1 MAFGAKKECE
11 VLHSRWNYS
20 EPFTARNGP
29 LGPLNCIAPRQ
40 QGVLVLLGIMA
51 FVANSVG
58 RQSAPAI
65 PGRNAKSTLES
76 RFNQTGKRFVPVQR
90 NGGSEEVSL
99 MPRCGCGSSESS
111 S

>member
-40 QGVLVLLGIMA
+40 QGVLVLLGITA

-65 PGRNAKSTLES
+65 PGRNANSTLEFAIRPDRQPIRS
-76 RFNQTGKRFVPVQR
+76 VQR
-90 NGGSEEVSL
+90 NRFAVCCVVGGPLRGVAHE
-99 MPRCGCGSSESS
+99 
-111 S
+111 